1 MTSINLLE
9 NDEKNDLVKQFSRN
23 FAKNFN
29 LIRLSSQNNKSDN
42 ESTKKN
48 IRNKEKIDSTKNT
61 DKTFFNSLFDLEY
74 LNFSSKRNRNK
85 FYKDMLSNKNS
96 KYQSY
101 QNRSPLNKYTKFRTS
116 STHFSYSVKQLNKKI
131 INIASKIKNK
141 SKNMKKSIN
150 KIKIEPIYKGS
161 IKPKKNNERSMKNL
175 RKKFLDKENTDILQ
189 RPKISK
195 NSLFIIKNKY
205 DKNALY
211 QPYQM
216 KEKNIEK
223 NFSDFYTKTL
233 KENLSCSFIE
243 KSPNHSLEKYN
254 EFYEN
259 KIRWKKDI
267 EEKIKKEKIKKEQN
281 KENIMNNYKFKPLLD
296 KNSLNMVKEIEKDEN
311 ELDEKNR
318 RRSLDKYKAKL
329 KNIIINIYN
338 DKLIMNKKK
347 NKFNRTNTNINLF
360 SKNNSTNKINEN
372 KKTLLKKNNHNIRT
386 KIQKKEQNK
395 IKEEYKNK
403 ENDKTDVNKNFNKI
417 NKYTYILQKK
427 KKFRKRN
434 EKQKE
439 SDKYELYKINVNDGC
454 AWMKQT
460 LNNIPYVP
468 KYKKLI
474 KKTVL

>member
-85 FYKDMLSNKNS
+85 FYKDLLSNKNS

-141 SKNMKKSIN
+141 SKSMKKSIN

-161 IKPKKNNERSMKNL
+161 IKPKKNNERRMKNL
-175 RKKFLDKENTDILQ
+175 RTKFLDKENTDILQ

-296 KNSLNMVKEIEKDEN
+296 KNSLNMVK
-311 ELDEKNR
+311 
-318 RRSLDKYKAKL
+318 
-329 KNIIINIYN
+329 
-338 DKLIMNKKK
+338 
-347 NKFNRTNTNINLF
+347 FNRTNTNINLF

-395 IKEEYKNK
+395 IIEEYKNK

-460 LNNIPYVP
+460 LNNIPYDP

>member
-85 FYKDMLSNKNS
+85 FYKDLLSNKNS

-131 INIASKIKNK
+131 INIASKIRNK
-141 SKNMKKSIN
+141 SKSMKKSIN

-175 RKKFLDKENTDILQ
+175 RTKFLDKENTDILQ

-281 KENIMNNYKFKPLLD
+281 KEN
-296 KNSLNMVKEIEKDEN
+296 
-311 ELDEKNR
+311 
-318 RRSLDKYKAKL
+318 
-329 KNIIINIYN
+329 
-338 DKLIMNKKK
+338 IMNKKK